1 MTRHARRVLGRR
13 ISFYILALGLLYLAA
28 DAAMTRVVVP
38 RYERIAEKVRVKY
51 EVGGEA
57 LGYLPAWARKP

>member
-1 MTRHARRVLGRR
+1 MTRHARR
-13 ISFYILALGLLYLAA
+13 ALGLLYLWA

-38 RYERIAEKVRVKY
+38 RYEQIAEKVRVKY

-57 LGYLPAWARKP
+57 VGLPAWARKP

>member
-1 MTRHARRVLGRR
+1 MTRQARRVLGRR
-13 ISFYILALGLLYLAA
+13 ISFYLVTLGLLYLAG

-57 LGYLPAWARKP
+57 VGLPAWARKP